1 MFGNITLEQAY
12 IEYEKDLEVI
22 KLLQDDEY
30 RRDNN

>member
-12 IEYEKDLEVI
+12 IEYEKDLEVR

-30 RRDNN
+30 RRDSN

>member
-12 IEYEKDLEVI
+12 IEYEKDLEVR